1 MNISVNVY
9 VNKSSGQMLLNFCI
23 ASNASD
29 FLKIYQQ
36 LRYIFDDVKLSGIIL
51 LFVVECRQREFDFHA
66 SGPGVF
72 LTSVIPSVLQS
83 TLQVKV

>member
-1 MNISVNVY
+1 MLVNC
-9 VNKSSGQMLLNFCI
+9 CI

-29 FLKIYQQ
+29 FLNIYQQ
-36 LRYIFDDVKLSGIIL
+36 RRYIFDDVKWSGIIV

-72 LTSVIPSVLQS
+72 LASVVPSVLQS
-83 TLQVKV
+83 TPQVKV